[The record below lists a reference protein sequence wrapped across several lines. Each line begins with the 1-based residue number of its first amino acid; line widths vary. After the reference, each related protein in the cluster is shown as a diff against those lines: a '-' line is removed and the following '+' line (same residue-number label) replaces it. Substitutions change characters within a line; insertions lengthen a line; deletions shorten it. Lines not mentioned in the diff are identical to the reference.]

1 MDAEIRARYDS
12 ARLIPMIT
20 PLFLAAAET
29 VGATSLISVLIWLL
43 VLAVVVYV
51 IWLILNM
58 LPLPEPIRTIILC
71 ILGLVLLLVIVQR
84 LGFF

>member
-1 MDAEIRARYDS
+1 MI
-12 ARLIPMIT
+12 IPS
-20 PLFLAAAET
+20 LLLAAAET
-29 VGATSLISVLIWLL
+29 VGATSLIGVLIWLL

-58 LPLPEPIRTIILC
+58 LPLPEPIKTIILC
-71 ILGLVLLLVIVQR
+71 ILGLVLLLVIIQR

>member
-1 MDAEIRARYDS
+1 
-12 ARLIPMIT
+12 MIT

>member
-1 MDAEIRARYDS
+1 MI
-12 ARLIPMIT
+12 IPFF
-20 PLFLAAAET
+20 LLAAAET

-71 ILGLVLLLVIVQR
+71 VLGLVLLLVIVQR

>member
-1 MDAEIRARYDS
+1 
-12 ARLIPMIT
+12 MIT
-20 PLFLAAAET
+20 PLFLAAAEA
-29 VGATSLISVLIWLL
+29 VGASSLISILIWLL
-43 VLAVVVYV
+43 ILAVVVYV

-58 LPLPEPIRTIILC
+58 LPLPEPIKTIILC

>member
-1 MDAEIRARYDS
+1 M
-12 ARLIPMIT
+12 IPS
-20 PLFLAAAET
+20 LLLAAAET

-43 VLAVVVYV
+43 VLAVVCYI

>member
-1 MDAEIRARYDS
+1 
-12 ARLIPMIT
+12 MIT
-20 PLFLAAAET
+20 PLFLAAVET

-58 LPLPEPIRTIILC
+58 LPIPEPIKTIILC